1 MNTGRIEQ
9 FINTDIRIVGV
20 LISLLVSCFTI
31 LNPGL
36 PNDDAYSYIRIA
48 EIALNEGINASWQYY
63 SWASYPLLIAF
74 VGNLGTDLI
83 TAAHIVNAFF
93 LSLLVYSYISIVSFL
108 NASKSV
114 SILAATCILL
124 FPTLNEL
131 RFDIIRDIAMWAL
144 SLFGL
149 WHFLLFL
156 ESNRLQNFLVFCGS
170 ITLASLFRVEA
181 IIYIFSLPIAL
192 LFDNRHQK
200 QFRYQQLKKC
210 TVIIVSVLVLM
221 FLLFQTMGINL
232 ISVLL
237 RFISVYEPFLNN
249 FTSLNEDQNYS
260 LSRGIF
266 GEYAQTYSGPYL
278 SLFVTAGL
286 LAILFV
292 KLFQGIGGP
301 FFWLLAYG
309 AFKRTIS
316 LDRLKVIPI
325 FIFLLTNLTIVFI
338 FITITKF
345 VSTRYSMLFC
355 LALIL
360 FIPLIL
366 DKIIERVQ
374 QTSLKILYNRVL
386 ILFFG
391 YCAFD
396 SFISF
401 GSPKTYI
408 NESLTWYQA
417 ENHLHKRLITNNH
430 AIAYFSGE
438 IENYDK
444 VGRVI
449 SEKEILDLEANDLIF
464 LETNYEALQ
473 IIGRESISP
482 YINLQAAFPNKENM
496 RIAVYRRVD
505 P

>member
-1 MNTGRIEQ
+1 MNPDRIQ
-9 FINTDIRIVGV
+9 QLINTDIRIIGV
-20 LISLLVSCFTI
+20 LISLLISCFTI

-48 EIALNEGINASWQYY
+48 EIALNEGVNASWQYY
-63 SWASYPLLIAF
+63 SWATYSLLIAF
-74 VGNLGTDLI
+74 VGKLGIDLI
-83 TAAHIVNAFF
+83 TAAHIINAFF

-108 NASKSV
+108 DTSKPI
-114 SILAATCILL
+114 SILAVICILL
-124 FPTLNEL
+124 FPSLNEF

-149 WHFLLFL
+149 WQFLLFM
-156 ESNRLQNFLVFCGS
+156 ESNRFRNFLVFCGS
-170 ITLASLFRVEA
+170 ITVASFFRAEA
-181 IIYIFSLPIAL
+181 IIYMFSLPMAL
-192 LFDNRHQK
+192 LLDNRHQR
-200 QFRYQQLKKC
+200 QFRYQQLQKC
-210 TVIIVSVLVLM
+210 MGIIASLLVLM
-221 FLLFQTMGINL
+221 FLLFGIMGINL
-232 ISVLL
+232 LSVLL
-237 RFISVYEPFLNN
+237 RFISVYEPFLSNL
-249 FTSLNEDQNYS
+249 TSLSDVQSYS

-278 SLFVTAGL
+278 SLFMTAGI
-286 LAILFV
+286 LAILIV
-292 KLFQGIGGP
+292 KLFEGIGGP

-316 LDRLKVIPI
+316 LQRFKVVPI
-325 FIFLLTNLTIVFI
+325 LIFLLTNLTIVFI

-345 VSTRYSMLFC
+345 VSSRYSMLFC
-355 LALIL
+355 LALML
-360 FIPLIL
+360 FVPLVL
-366 DKIIERVQ
+366 DKIVARIQE
-374 QTSLKILYNRVL
+374 TSLKILGNRVL

-401 GSPKTYI
+401 GSSKSYI
-408 NESLTWYQA
+408 NESLAWYQA
-417 ENHLHKRLITNNH
+417 ENPPNKSLITNNH

-444 VGRVI
+444 VSRII

-464 LETNYEALQ
+464 LEMNYETLQ
-473 IIGRESISP
+473 VIRRESVAP
-482 YINLQAAFPNKENM
+482 YINLQAAFPNRENM
-496 RIAVYRRVD
+496 RLAVYRRVD

>member
-1 MNTGRIEQ
+1 MNTKRFEQ
-9 FINTDIRIVGV
+9 LINADIRIISV

-36 PNDDAYSYIRIA
+36 PNDDAFSYIKIA
-48 EIALNEGINASWQYY
+48 EIALSEGISASWQYY
-63 SWASYPLLIAF
+63 SWASYSLLIAF
-74 VGNLGTDLI
+74 VSNLGTDLI

-93 LSLLVYSYISIVSFL
+93 LSVLVYSYISIVSFL
-108 NASKSV
+108 NASRSI

-124 FPTLNEL
+124 FPTLNES
-131 RFDIIRDIAMWAL
+131 RSDIIRDIAMWAL
-144 SLFGL
+144 SLFAL

-156 ESNRLQNFLVFCGS
+156 ESNRLRNFLVFCGS

-181 IIYIFSLPIAL
+181 IIYMFSLPIAL

-200 QFRYQQLKKC
+200 HVRYQHLKKC
-210 TVIIVSVLVLM
+210 IVVMASVLVFS

-232 ISVLL
+232 ISALL

-249 FTSLNEDQNYS
+249 LTSLSEDQNYS

-309 AFKRTIS
+309 TFNRIIS
-316 LDRLKVIPI
+316 LDRVKVIPI
-325 FIFLLTNLTIVFI
+325 FIFLITNLTIVFI

-366 DKIIERVQ
+366 DKIIKRVQ
-374 QTSLKILYNRVL
+374 QTPLKILGNRVL

-401 GSPKTYI
+401 GSSKTYV
-408 NESLTWYQA
+408 NESLNWYQA
-417 ENHLHKRLITNNH
+417 ENHLHKRIVTNNR

-444 VGRVI
+444 VARII

-464 LETNYEALQ
+464 LEMNYEASQ
-473 IIGRESISP
+473 IIGRDSIVP
-482 YINLQAAFPNKENM
+482 YINLQAAFPNRENM
-496 RIAVYRRVD
+496 RLGVYRRVD

>member
-1 MNTGRIEQ
+1 M
-9 FINTDIRIVGV
+9 
-20 LISLLVSCFTI
+20 
-31 LNPGL
+31 
-36 PNDDAYSYIRIA
+36 
-48 EIALNEGINASWQYY
+48 
-63 SWASYPLLIAF
+63 
-74 VGNLGTDLI
+74 
-83 TAAHIVNAFF
+83 
-93 LSLLVYSYISIVSFL
+93 
-108 NASKSV
+108 
-114 SILAATCILL
+114 
-124 FPTLNEL
+124 
-131 RFDIIRDIAMWAL
+131 
-144 SLFGL
+144 
-149 WHFLLFL
+149 
-156 ESNRLQNFLVFCGS
+156 
-170 ITLASLFRVEA
+170 EA

-325 FIFLLTNLTIVFI
+325 FIFLLTNLTIVFV

-444 VGRVI
+444 VARVI
-449 SEKEILDLEANDLIF
+449 SEEEILDLETNDLIF

-473 IIGRESISP
+473 IIGRESVSP
-482 YINLQAAFPNKENM
+482 YINLQTAFPNRENM
-496 RIAVYRRVD
+496 QIAVYRRVD

>member
-1 MNTGRIEQ
+1 MNTGRIERL
-9 FINTDIRIVGV
+9 IYTDMRIIGV

-31 LNPGL
+31 LNPSL

-74 VGNLGTDLI
+74 VSNLGTDLI

-210 TVIIVSVLVLM
+210 TVIIASVLILM

-249 FTSLNEDQNYS
+249 FTSLSEDQNYS

-278 SLFVTAGL
+278 SLFLTAGL

-316 LDRLKVIPI
+316 LDL
-325 FIFLLTNLTIVFI
+325 
-338 FITITKF
+338 
-345 VSTRYSMLFC
+345 S
-355 LALIL
+355 LIH
-360 FIPLIL
+360 I
-366 DKIIERVQ
+366 
-374 QTSLKILYNRVL
+374 
-386 ILFFG
+386 
-391 YCAFD
+391 
-396 SFISF
+396 
-401 GSPKTYI
+401 
-408 NESLTWYQA
+408 
-417 ENHLHKRLITNNH
+417 
-430 AIAYFSGE
+430 
-438 IENYDK
+438 
-444 VGRVI
+444 
-449 SEKEILDLEANDLIF
+449 
-464 LETNYEALQ
+464 
-473 IIGRESISP
+473 
-482 YINLQAAFPNKENM
+482 
-496 RIAVYRRVD
+496 
-505 P
+505 

>member
-1 MNTGRIEQ
+1 MNTGRIERL
-9 FINTDIRIVGV
+9 IYTDMRIIGV

-31 LNPGL
+31 LNPSL

-74 VGNLGTDLI
+74 VSNLGTDLI

-170 ITLASLFRVEA
+170 IALASLFRVEA

-210 TVIIVSVLVLM
+210 IVIIASVLILM

-249 FTSLNEDQNYS
+249 FTSLS
-260 LSRGIF
+260 LS
-266 GEYAQTYSGPYL
+266 
-278 SLFVTAGL
+278 
-286 LAILFV
+286 
-292 KLFQGIGGP
+292 
-301 FFWLLAYG
+301 
-309 AFKRTIS
+309 
-316 LDRLKVIPI
+316 
-325 FIFLLTNLTIVFI
+325 
-338 FITITKF
+338 
-345 VSTRYSMLFC
+345 
-355 LALIL
+355 LIH
-360 FIPLIL
+360 I
-366 DKIIERVQ
+366 
-374 QTSLKILYNRVL
+374 
-386 ILFFG
+386 
-391 YCAFD
+391 
-396 SFISF
+396 
-401 GSPKTYI
+401 
-408 NESLTWYQA
+408 
-417 ENHLHKRLITNNH
+417 
-430 AIAYFSGE
+430 
-438 IENYDK
+438 
-444 VGRVI
+444 
-449 SEKEILDLEANDLIF
+449 
-464 LETNYEALQ
+464 
-473 IIGRESISP
+473 
-482 YINLQAAFPNKENM
+482 
-496 RIAVYRRVD
+496 
-505 P
+505 

>member
-1 MNTGRIEQ
+1 M
-9 FINTDIRIVGV
+9 
-20 LISLLVSCFTI
+20 
-31 LNPGL
+31 
-36 PNDDAYSYIRIA
+36 A
-48 EIALNEGINASWQYY
+48 
-63 SWASYPLLIAF
+63 
-74 VGNLGTDLI
+74 
-83 TAAHIVNAFF
+83 
-93 LSLLVYSYISIVSFL
+93 
-108 NASKSV
+108 
-114 SILAATCILL
+114 
-124 FPTLNEL
+124 
-131 RFDIIRDIAMWAL
+131 
-144 SLFGL
+144 
-149 WHFLLFL
+149 
-156 ESNRLQNFLVFCGS
+156 
-170 ITLASLFRVEA
+170 
-181 IIYIFSLPIAL
+181 
-192 LFDNRHQK
+192 
-200 QFRYQQLKKC
+200 
-210 TVIIVSVLVLM
+210 SVLVFS

-232 ISVLL
+232 ISALL

-249 FTSLNEDQNYS
+249 LTSLSEDQNYS

-309 AFKRTIS
+309 TFNRIIS
-316 LDRLKVIPI
+316 LDRVKVIPI
-325 FIFLLTNLTIVFI
+325 FIFLITNLTIVFI

-366 DKIIERVQ
+366 DKIIKRVQ
-374 QTSLKILYNRVL
+374 QTPLKILGNRVL

-401 GSPKTYI
+401 GSSKTYV
-408 NESLTWYQA
+408 NESLNWYQA
-417 ENHLHKRLITNNH
+417 ENHLHKRLVTNNR

-444 VGRVI
+444 VARII

-464 LETNYEALQ
+464 LEMNYEASQ
-473 IIGRESISP
+473 IIGRDSIVP
-482 YINLQAAFPNKENM
+482 YINLQAAFPNRENM
-496 RIAVYRRVD
+496 RLGVYRRVD